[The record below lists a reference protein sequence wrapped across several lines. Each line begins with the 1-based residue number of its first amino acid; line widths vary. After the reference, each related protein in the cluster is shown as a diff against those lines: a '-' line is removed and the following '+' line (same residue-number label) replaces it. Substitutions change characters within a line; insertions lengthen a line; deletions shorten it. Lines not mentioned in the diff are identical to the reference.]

1 MRSYLHKDKIHTI
14 VPRIVPDGVLVTVYS
29 GDLKRFTR
37 LFAGQGSTP
46 AQAHDIAR
54 NMALNPLRV
63 PIKRGMAV
71 RGGLQPQIWGVDL
84 GGAINKNFF
93 GR

>member
-1 MRSYLHKDKIHTI
+1 MKAYLHKDKIHTI
-14 VPRIVPDGVLVTVYS
+14 VPRLVPDGVLVTVYS

-37 LFAGQGSTP
+37 LFPKVRATP

-63 PIKRGMAV
+63 PVKRGISV
-71 RGGLQPQIWGVDL
+71 RGGLQPQIWGGDMA
-84 GGAINKNFF
+84 GALNKNFY